1 LPNDGSDDNS
11 NDGAESLYNINAP
24 IPPLGDS
31 IIENVGVC
39 VGVDSGNFGSML
51 SYAAVSMKNTAQKLL
66 KWRAEEDGGRKSY
79 LASTL
84 SKRKDFVLPFRNMIL
99 QKQSNGDGYVA
110 TAPNCDGVVDNNKRK
125 RCNPCNELKRCGMR
139 QINSLHQ
146 PLFEPFSKYT
156 KVQYIASNVDQ
167 ADYEIRRLRKE
178 LYEQQKTT
186 ARLAHQRNLR
196 ERGRVVHGEARF

>member
-1 LPNDGSDDNS
+1 MNVLKVKSPSHRAPLLPKLNTNNGKDDGDCDDKDGRHLLPNDGSDDNS

-84 SKRKDFVLPFRNMIL
+84 AKSKDFVLPFRNMIL
-99 QKQSNGDGYVA
+99 QKQSNGD
-110 TAPNCDGVVDNNKRK
+110 
-125 RCNPCNELKRCGMR
+125 
-139 QINSLHQ
+139 
-146 PLFEPFSKYT
+146 
-156 KVQYIASNVDQ
+156 
-167 ADYEIRRLRKE
+167 
-178 LYEQQKTT
+178 
-186 ARLAHQRNLR
+186 
-196 ERGRVVHGEARF
+196 